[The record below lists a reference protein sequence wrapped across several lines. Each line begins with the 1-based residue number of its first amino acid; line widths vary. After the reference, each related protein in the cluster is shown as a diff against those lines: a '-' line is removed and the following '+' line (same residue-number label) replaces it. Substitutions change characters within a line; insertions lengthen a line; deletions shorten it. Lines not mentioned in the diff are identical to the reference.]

1 MGKKERMLRGDGSVG
16 AGGGGLED
24 LANAAVDAGAGPGGG
39 RDGGEVGLDP
49 TWLTRYGYLTAL
61 GQGMFKT
68 K

>member
-1 MGKKERMLRGDGSVG
+1 LRLGAGEG
-16 AGGGGLED
+16 GFAGGGSGLED
-24 LANAAVDAGAGPGGG
+24 LANAAVAGGG
-39 RDGGEVGLDP
+39 VGSRGGDGDGVLDP